1 MQTQLR
7 NEMYK
12 TKDHLRELKMKKI
25 QAQDEEAQQ
34 LIQNQIAVEDIL
46 AQYKTVEY
54 ESVELLSN
62 YLNKHY
68 QLILDLELCDMQI
81 DLLRPI
87 RNFIDH
93 MKIDITDEDNDKLLK
108 SIYTVS
114 SSYSNVYIIYNA
126 YILFVYRIGI

>member
-1 MQTQLR
+1 
-7 NEMYK
+7 MYK
-12 TKDHLRELKMKKI
+12 TKDHLRELKMKRI
-25 QAQDEEAQQ
+25 QAQDEEQQQ
-34 LIQNQIAVEDIL
+34 LIQNQIAVEDVL

-68 QLILDLELCDMQI
+68 QLILDMELCDIQI

-93 MKIDITDEDNDKLLK
+93 MKINITDEDNDKLLK
-108 SIYTVS
+108 AIYTVS
-114 SSYSNVYIIYNA
+114 SSYSNVYIYTSLLSN
-126 YILFVYRIGI
+126 RIGI

>member
-1 MQTQLR
+1 
-7 NEMYK
+7 MYK

-25 QAQDEEAQQ
+25 QAEDEEKQQ
-34 LIQNQIAVEDIL
+34 LIQNQIAVEDVL

-68 QLILDLELCDMQI
+68 QLILDIELCDIQI

-87 RNFIDH
+87 HNFTDH
-93 MKIDITDEDNDKLLK
+93 MKINITDEDNDKLLK

-114 SSYSNVYIIYNA
+114 SSYSNVFIYLFII
-126 YILFVYRIGI
+126 

>member
-1 MQTQLR
+1 
-7 NEMYK
+7 MYK
-12 TKDHLRELKMKKI
+12 TKDHLRELKMKRI
-25 QAQDEEAQQ
+25 QAQDEEQQQ
-34 LIQNQIAVEDIL
+34 LIQNQIAVEDVL

-68 QLILDLELCDMQI
+68 QLILDIELCDIQI

-93 MKIDITDEDNDKLLK
+93 MKINITDEDNDKLLK
-108 SIYTVS
+108 AIYTVS
-114 SSYSNVYIIYNA
+114 SSYSNVYIYTSLLSN
-126 YILFVYRIGI
+126 RIGI

>member
-1 MQTQLR
+1 
-7 NEMYK
+7 MYK

-25 QAQDEEAQQ
+25 QAQDEEQQQ
-34 LIQNQIAVEDIL
+34 LIQNQIAVEDVL

-68 QLILDLELCDMQI
+68 QLILDIELCDIQI

-93 MKIDITDEDNDKLLK
+93 MKINITDEDNDKLLK
-108 SIYTVS
+108 AIYTVS
-114 SSYSNVYIIYNA
+114 SSYSNVYIYTSLLSN
-126 YILFVYRIGI
+126 RIGI

>member
-1 MQTQLR
+1 
-7 NEMYK
+7 MYK

-25 QAQDEEAQQ
+25 QAQDEEQQQ
-34 LIQNQIAVEDIL
+34 LIQNQIAVEDVL

-68 QLILDLELCDMQI
+68 QLILDIELCDIQI

-87 RNFIDH
+87 HNFIDH
-93 MKIDITDEDNDKLLK
+93 MKINITDEDNDKLLK
-108 SIYTVS
+108 AIYTVS
-114 SSYSNVYIIYNA
+114 SSYSNVYIYTSLLSN
-126 YILFVYRIGI
+126 RIGI